1 MATTL
6 WEVDGLM
13 IPLDGVMRNLD
24 GVVDSSPP
32 EKGCEVLDGELTQS
46 NGMKMAVKIS
56 LIVMMPTFY

>member
-6 WEVDGLM
+6 RKVDGLM

-32 EKGCEVLDGELTQS
+32 DRGCEELDGELTHE
-46 NGMKMAVKIS
+46 
-56 LIVMMPTFY
+56 